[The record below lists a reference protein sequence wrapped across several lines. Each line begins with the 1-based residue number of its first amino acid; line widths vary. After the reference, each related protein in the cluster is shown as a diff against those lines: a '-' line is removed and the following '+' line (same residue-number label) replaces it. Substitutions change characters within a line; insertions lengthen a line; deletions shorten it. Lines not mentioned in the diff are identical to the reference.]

1 MLTDCNCVLA
11 LTVTDC
17 QLSRNTQHYNSL
29 HRCQRRCWLDRRST
43 ANHTVVGGDLNA
55 HNTYYV
61 GRRTHCVYK
70 VMGSKVK
77 VAETFAGEAY
87 RSTVGRQRPSCFVT
101 LCQIT
106 EKVIDYELRPF
117 CTLCWYFD
125 LIAFVSIISKSAIYR
140 HKFDLS
146 TQNCCVLYNTIPF
159 CYRGLHSEQLHQI
172 LLPENWDTM
181 GHLLTTIINVFHSF
195 KAHE

>member
-1 MLTDCNCVLA
+1 MNSITFELLSDLNQNLRRYCGSSFGLRPTTGPPLCGIASEVTGRQKLMLTDCNCVLA

-61 GRRTHCVYK
+61 GRRTHCVFK

-125 LIAFVSIISKSAIYR
+125 LIAFV
-140 HKFDLS
+140 
-146 TQNCCVLYNTIPF
+146 
-159 CYRGLHSEQLHQI
+159 
-172 LLPENWDTM
+172 
-181 GHLLTTIINVFHSF
+181 
-195 KAHE
+195 